1 MAIEV
6 FNRYEQKY
14 LLTRETFLKVNE
26 AVKQHMEPDAH
37 SVGDVFYPICNIYY
51 DTEDCALIRA
61 SVAKPAYKEKLRL
74 RSYGRAKPDDLVYL
88 EIKKKYRCLVNKR
101 RTAIPLSCAAEFVQ
115 TGALPQVL
123 PCMNRQVMGELSYFV
138 RTHTLMSKAFVAYDR
153 IAYFDRETHDL
164 RISFDRNLRAR
175 SDRLSLTSADTGAPI
190 IRSDVYVMEVK
201 TRFAAP
207 LWLTDLLADHGLY
220 KQSFSKYG
228 SFYLDALTAP
238 APAAQTDA
246 KKTA

>member
-37 SVGDVFYPICNIYY
+37 SAGDVFYPICNIYY

-88 EIKKKYRCLVNKR
+88 EIKKKYGKN
-101 RTAIPLSCAAEFVQ
+101 AILKGMNLQE
-115 TGALPQVL
+115 GA
-123 PCMNRQVMGELSYFV
+123 
-138 RTHTLMSKAFVAYDR
+138 TT
-153 IAYFDRETHDL
+153 I
-164 RISFDRNLRAR
+164 DRN
-175 SDRLSLTSADTGAPI
+175 
-190 IRSDVYVMEVK
+190 
-201 TRFAAP
+201 
-207 LWLTDLLADHGLY
+207 
-220 KQSFSKYG
+220 KQIGGHK
-228 SFYLDALTAP
+228 A
-238 APAAQTDA
+238 
-246 KKTA
+246 